1 MDHDHPMFLAL
12 GAIFGAILDIWSFC
26 MELTGIKQ
34 NLWKIRSFINWRPHL
49 ISHEF
54 HPYSLMPSPSGI
66 RSEVHQLV
74 EALGLF
80 IGALLEGFLWI
91 IEHQIHFTFLLTF
104 FPQLSGGLFLNSDMM
119 LLPRIFAS
127 LEDYFT
133 VLCSNKQHATINL
146 LEIQNF
152 CVVSCLNPTN
162 TESRIWRLLN
172 FCIKWLSTIRSIPNL
187 KCYSSM

>member
-1 MDHDHPMFLAL
+1 
-12 GAIFGAILDIWSFC
+12 

-34 NLWKIRSFINWRPHL
+34 NLRKISSFSNWRPGGISHL

-54 HPYSLMPSPSGI
+54 HPYSLMPSPLGI

-80 IGALLEGFLWI
+80 VRALQYGSFSLNNWTQNPFHLLANVFPTALWRMI
-91 IEHQIHFTFLLTF
+91 SQFRHDAASQNICLT
-104 FPQLSGGLFLNSDMM
+104 
-119 LLPRIFAS
+119 RW
-127 LEDYFT
+127 YFT
-133 VLCSNKQHATINL
+133 VLCSKEQHATINL

-172 FCIKWLSTIRSIPNL
+172 FHIKWLSKSEVFQA
-187 KCYSSM
+187 